1 MGIFAISA
9 ALEGYVFHK
18 MPWFLRIT
26 CAAGGLMLIYPGLVT
41 DTAGLLL
48 VGVSLLI
55 QYVGGKSQKTC
66 LAS

>member
-1 MGIFAISA
+1 
-9 ALEGYVFHK
+9 
-18 MPWFLRIT
+18 MPWFLRIA
-26 CAAGGLMLIYPGLVT
+26 CAAGGLMLIYPGPVT

-48 VGVSLLI
+48 VGASLLI